1 MIRFS
6 TGSFWKIFRRFLKN
20 INSPYK
26 ISIVNEISMEEVL
39 GMHLTKKGV
48 YILLSTILMSLFLIF
63 SALIFFTPL
72 KYYIPGSNKE
82 ISRIKLIELK
92 QLADSLT
99 KVNELREQY
108 IYNLIS
114 VANGN
119 VSKQRDTN
127 GLTQREI
134 EIAILNNNS
143 KIDHASRYDYLKVK
157 KVDTSNNE
165 TEEPNEINN
174 QSVDKE
180 NAKGLKE

>member
-1 MIRFS
+1 MDEAI
-6 TGSFWKIFRRFLKN
+6 GI
-20 INSPYK
+20 
-26 ISIVNEISMEEVL
+26 
-39 GMHLTKKGV
+39 HLTKKSV
-48 YILLSTILMSLFLIF
+48 YILLSTVLVCLFLLF

-72 KYYIPGSNKE
+72 KYYIPGANKE
-82 ISRIKLIELK
+82 ISRTKLIELK

-99 KVNELREQY
+99 RVNELREQY

-119 VSKQRDTN
+119 VSKLSDTN

-134 EIAILNNNS
+134 DMAIVNNNS

-157 KVDTSNNE
+157 KVDTSKSE
-165 TEEPNEINN
+165 TEELNEINN